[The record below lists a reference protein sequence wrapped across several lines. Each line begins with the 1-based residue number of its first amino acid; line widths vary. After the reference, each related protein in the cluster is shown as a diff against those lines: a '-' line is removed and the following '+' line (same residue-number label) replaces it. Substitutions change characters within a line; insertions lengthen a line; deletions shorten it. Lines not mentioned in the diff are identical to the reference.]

1 MLWNSWLS
9 ECPELF
15 PPSLLSVRKSK
26 RVMALWMP
34 VTTGHH
40 GRPPEAIQELDHFRQ
55 QDKDAARDFLLRIK
69 ALFPLI
75 TLPEAW
81 DEDEGI
87 DQFQQLSWFI
97 SAAVVLADWTGSAS
111 RYFPRT
117 AEKCLLIPTGSKLS
131 LKHKLPSRYFPQRR
145 MCLPLRA

>member
-1 MLWNSWLS
+1 
-9 ECPELF
+9 
-15 PPSLLSVRKSK
+15 
-26 RVMALWMP
+26 MALWMP

-75 TLPEAW
+75 TLPESW

-87 DQFQQLSWFI
+87 DQFQQLS
-97 SAAVVLADWTGSAS
+97 
-111 RYFPRT
+111 
-117 AEKCLLIPTGSKLS
+117 
-131 LKHKLPSRYFPQRR
+131 
-145 MCLPLRA
+145 

>member
-1 MLWNSWLS
+1 
-9 ECPELF
+9 
-15 PPSLLSVRKSK
+15 
-26 RVMALWMP
+26 MALWMP